1 MNALEKIDRHIQ
13 ENVSSGNLSKE
24 EAVLVRV
31 NEEDFQAFIDQGMQ

>member
-1 MNALEKIDRHIQ
+1 MNALEKIDRHIK

-31 NEEDFQAFIDQGMQ
+31 KEEDLQKFIDVGCV

>member
-24 EAVLVRV
+24 EAPLVWEIV
-31 NEEDFQAFIDQGMQ
+31 DE